1 MIRPSDEASH
11 GSHAMDEPASPAPE
25 SPAAQTLAS
34 HSRKSRPLTPLQKQI
49 YAALALLG
57 LALIGLTFYLV
68 DAGLPGFVIG
78 GMAGAGGSLLAVS
91 FMMLFHRP
99 HR

>member
-11 GSHAMDEPASPAPE
+11 GSHAMDEPAPE

-34 HSRKSRPLTPLQKQI
+34 HSCRSRPLTPLQKQI
-49 YAALALLG
+49 YAVLALLG
-57 LALIGLTFYLV
+57 LALIGLTFYLL
-68 DAGLPGFVIG
+68 DSNLPGFVIG